1 MKDKTV
7 CVCPPEV
14 SHEGFASLA
23 TPVYRASTIAFPNA
37 AAFANRADRGPN
49 GYVYGLHGTPTSRT
63 LEAAISA
70 LEGAAHTMLQ
80 PSGQAS
86 ISVVFLALLKPGD
99 TVLIPD
105 CAYPPVSSLCNGYL
119 AERGIAHRVYDP
131 LIGGDIAGLID
142 DSVKLVWVE
151 SPGSATMEVQDLP
164 AIAKAAHDRGVPVG
178 IDNTWASPLH
188 FKPLAYG
195 ADIVVEA
202 LTKYFG
208 GHSDLLMG
216 SVSVNGDVLYDKLKS
231 TMTMLG
237 IGVSPDDCSLVLR
250 GMETMAVRLKHG
262 SDVALDFAKRMA
274 EIIDPALI
282 LHPALPT
289 HPQHGMWRRDFAGAS
304 ALFSLMIPADMA
316 DELDG
321 LIDQAQ
327 TFSIGA
333 SWGGTHSLMVP
344 MAIGTMRQFVGN
356 APSGLVLRLSIGM
369 EDPDDLWA
377 DLAPILAPIARHQ
390 PA

>member
-23 TPVYRASTIAFPNA
+23 TPTYRASTIAFPNA
-37 AAFANRADRGPN
+37 QAFAKRMERGPS
-49 GYVYGLHGTPTSRT
+49 GYVYGLHGTPTTRT
-63 LEAAISA
+63 LEASISA
-70 LEGAAHTMLQ
+70 LEGAKYTMLQ

-86 ISVVFLALLKPGD
+86 ISMVFLALLKPGD
-99 TVLIPD
+99 TVLVPD
-105 CAYPPVSSLCNGYL
+105 CAYPPVSTLCNGYL
-119 AERGIAHRVYDP
+119 AERGIHHRVYDP
-131 LIGGDIAGLID
+131 LIGADIAAELD

-151 SPGSATMEVQDLP
+151 SPGSATMEVQDLR
-164 AIAKAAHDRGVPVG
+164 AIARAARERGIPVG

-188 FKPLAYG
+188 FKPLNYG

-216 SVSVNGDVLYDKLKS
+216 SVSVNDDGLYDRLKS
-231 TMTMLG
+231 TMGMLG

-262 SDVALDFAKRMA
+262 SDVALDFATRMA
-274 EIIDPALI
+274 NRMDAKMV
-282 LHPALPT
+282 LHPALPS
-289 HPQHGMWRRDFAGAS
+289 HPQHDMWKRDFAGAS
-304 ALFSLMIPADMA
+304 ALFSIVVPADMA
-316 DELDG
+316 SELDG
-321 LIDQAQ
+321 HIDNAK

-344 MAIGTMRQFVGN
+344 MAIGAMRQFSGN
-356 APSGLVLRLSIGM
+356 APGGLVLRLSIGM

-377 DLAPILAPIARHQ
+377 DLEPIIDMIARVH

>member
-1 MKDKTV
+1 MKDQTV

-23 TPVYRASTIAFPNA
+23 TPTYRASTIAFENSA
-37 AAFANRADRGPN
+37 AYANRAERGDS
-49 GYVYGLHGTPTSRT
+49 GYVYGLHGTPTTRT

-70 LEGAAHTMLQ
+70 LEGAKHTMLQ
-80 PSGQAS
+80 PSGQAA
-86 ISVVFLALLKPGD
+86 ISLVFLALLKPGD
-99 TVLIPD
+99 TVLVPD
-105 CAYPPVSSLCNGYL
+105 CAYPPVSNLCNGYL
-119 AERGIAHRVYDP
+119 AERGIQHRVYDP
-131 LIGGDIAGLID
+131 LIGADIAGLFD

-164 AIAKAAHDRGVPVG
+164 AIAKAAHDHNIPVA

-188 FKPLAYG
+188 FKPLNYG

-208 GHSDLLMG
+208 GHSDLLLG
-216 SVSVNGDVLYDKLKS
+216 SVSVNDDQLYTRLKS
-231 TMTMLG
+231 TMHMLG
-237 IGVSPDDCSLVLR
+237 MGVSPDDCSLVLR

-262 SDVALDFAKRMA
+262 SDVALDFATRMAKRM
-274 EIIDPALI
+274 DPKRV
-282 LHPALPT
+282 LHPALPS
-289 HPQHGMWRRDFAGAS
+289 HPQHEMWKRDFAGAS
-304 ALFSLMIPADMA
+304 ALFSIVIPSDMTN
-316 DELDG
+316 ELNS
-321 LIDQAQ
+321 LIDQVK

-344 MAIGTMRQFVGN
+344 MAIGFMRQFAGN

-369 EDPDDLWA
+369 EDPADLWA
-377 DLAPILAPIARHQ
+377 DLEPIVEMVARAQ
-390 PA
+390 D